1 MRKPDP
7 KLRQA
12 RRTQIINSAAEL
24 FARTNFH
31 KVLMADVA
39 RKAGVAKGTLYN
51 YFPDKETLYFAII
64 RDRLSRLL
72 YLLQERVEQHRHPV
86 INLRRIIVH
95 MYHFLVKYPYF
106 FEIWYGEKAKIQR
119 QNRNEL
125 CSTHREIR
133 KLLRETIR
141 EGKAQNYFREI
152 EEEWVT
158 DIILGMIDSAVLR
171 KHGRSSGNGLADQNQ
186 EDIRLF
192 KLVLTAVG
200 KRRALNFH
208 AQKLDEP
215 ELSRRFNKKEKEA
228 VNG

>member
-7 KLRQA
+7 KLRQT

-39 RKAGVAKGTLYN
+39 RKVGLAKGTLYN
-51 YFPDKETLYFAII
+51 YFPDKEALYFAII
-64 RDRLSRLL
+64 HDRLSRLL

-106 FEIWYGEKAKIQR
+106 FEIWYGEKTKIQR
-119 QNRNEL
+119 QNQGEL

-133 KLLRETIR
+133 KRLMETIR
-141 EGKAQNYFREI
+141 EGKTQEYFREI
-152 EEEWVT
+152 DEEWVT

-171 KHGRSSGNGLADQNQ
+171 KHGKNSGNGSGDSHQ
-186 EDIRLF
+186 EDVRLF
-192 KLVLTAVG
+192 ELVLTAIG
-200 KRRALNFH
+200 KAPALDFH
-208 AQKLDEP
+208 ARKLDEP
-215 ELSRRFNKKEKEA
+215 ELSRRSREA